1 MAISTPTMQIKGDFT
16 DLNQE
21 WKDYLHKLMRVHNV
35 KDFIIVA
42 DMTEAPVFSA
52 NDTIKDKQER
62 NLNSFLNELV
72 NMASTDEL
80 RTRVRAIELQDTI
93 TESQISPAGAMV
105 NVDFDSSNTTFKS
118 RYLAYVYGDICKPN
132 DIKDSIMLHCI
143 TKIRVNPNALKQYSR
158 RSLLQNILI
167 REI

>member
-1 MAISTPTMQIKGDFT
+1 MAISTPIMQIKGDFT

-21 WKDYLHKLMRVHNV
+21 WKDYLHKLMIVYNV
-35 KDFIIVA
+35 KDLIIVA

-93 TESQISPAGAMV
+93 TESQISPAGA
-105 NVDFDSSNTTFKS
+105 S
-118 RYLAYVYGDICKPN
+118 YGQRG
-132 DIKDSIMLHCI
+132 L
-143 TKIRVNPNALKQYSR
+143 
-158 RSLLQNILI
+158 
-167 REI
+167 